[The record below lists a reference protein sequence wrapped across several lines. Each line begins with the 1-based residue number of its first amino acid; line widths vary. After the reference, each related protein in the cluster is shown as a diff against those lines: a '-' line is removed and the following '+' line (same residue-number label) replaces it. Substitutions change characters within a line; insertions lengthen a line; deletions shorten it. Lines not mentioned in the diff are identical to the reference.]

1 MAQELGTGY
10 IIISPSTKGLGK
22 AIEGDISQAADKA
35 STSSS
40 KSILKTMGG
49 ALGKVGK
56 IGIAGVSAIG
66 GALVGLAAKG
76 GFERALNVERAQT
89 KLKALGHD
97 TKSVDAIM
105 SNALASVKGTAF
117 GMGDAASAAA
127 GLIASGI
134 KQGKE
139 LETVLTTVGDVAQIS
154 GRSFTEI
161 GTIFNKVAATGK
173 LQGDEMLQLM
183 ESGIPVLQY
192 LADHFQVTAEEAQ
205 KMVSDGKVSFADFEA
220 AMREHLGGA
229 AKNAGESFDGMVA
242 NVKAALSRLGEGFE
256 TPLIGSLT
264 KLGNKLIPVIDKIVA
279 ATKPLQDAF
288 AGRLATAVDKAGS
301 VIDDFSAKLDT
312 GEVSL
317 AGIAA
322 QLATAVGGFGALAA
336 VGPHLEDAMGALD
349 QLGAS
354 GQKAAGMLK
363 QAGNNIAQGITA
375 GFDGAKTSLT
385 KFAGYFNSDLRDQ
398 LRLSGDFGADIAS
411 DVAKGLTNVK
421 DTISNSRLGDA
432 VSALAG
438 NMRSGFSRLS
448 TGIGGQ
454 FSVIGRYFNTQA
466 RQSLMLDGDPLAGVV
481 QKISGGM
488 GRISGSISQGFSKV
502 SGVFGSLASNI
513 GQQASKVGDMLA
525 PFGDALGK
533 LGPTVSQK
541 LQSGLSTVG
550 GVLGKFF
557 SPGNLMKVAGVGAI
571 AGVFV
576 AALGAISQGMGGQL
590 DQLVT
595 QLTGQFSHILAE
607 VGSWVRESLPTM
619 MQAGVDLLS
628 KLLEGVQATL
638 PLLVSVAGAAISTL
652 CEGIAQALPTL
663 IPMGVDLIMGLIESL
678 VAQIPMLLQAGL
690 QLLQGL
696 ADGIIAALPVLTE
709 QLPVLI
715 QTILDAV
722 STGLPMILEQGS
734 QILLSLINGLVTAM
748 PQLVAMLPVII
759 DSIINFLTGN
769 LPQIIETG
777 VQVLVALINGLSQ
790 AIPQLV
796 SYLPQIIASIVQC
809 IASNLPQILE
819 SGVQVLLAL
828 GNGLVQAIPQ
838 LLGMIPQIITGI
850 KDAFTS
856 VDWGEIGRN
865 LLEGIK
871 NGIMGAAGSLWEGA
885 KNAVGGM
892 VDKVKG
898 WLGIHSPSTLMD
910 QQVGQ
915 MIGEGIAQG
924 ITNSEGST
932 TGAAAGMVDSL
943 TAGFDGAK
951 TMVADLA
958 ANVGEVWTQL
968 WTGLNATA
976 TSAWQSINTT
986 ITAGVQ
992 TITAS
997 LSGGSTGIGVAWQ
1010 NAWRSLTVV
1019 TQLAWQSISATVTTG
1034 MMQVG
1039 AAITGASGG
1048 ITAAW
1053 QAAWQGVAA
1062 ATSIAWSSIRAS
1074 VRSGVQ
1080 GVTAQ
1085 ITANGAAMRAA
1096 WQMAQAG
1103 MAQTATAAWTKI
1115 RSTVQ
1120 SAVTQIRAAVAS
1132 GIAQT
1137 AAAWSTG
1144 WNMIRSTGANIWNAV
1159 RTQATQGMTQIL
1171 RAVQNG
1177 VNQIRNAWNSG
1188 WNAIRSGYGN
1198 IWNGLRS
1205 GTVSGI
1211 NGVVSATANV
1221 KTSILNIFNGC
1232 GTWLYQS
1239 GVSIMD
1245 GLASGIRAGTPA
1257 AVAAAKSAM
1266 EQVNRNMP
1274 HSPAPEG
1281 PFSGHGWTLY
1291 SGMSI
1296 MQALGDGIAASAPDA
1311 VQAAEHAMG
1320 LVEDA
1325 LDVHVRIRPSMDT
1338 RAWTDGIADLLG
1350 DMGARTVA
1358 GVRAQLPDMDAD
1370 AQGVR
1375 LTDLLGELIRTV
1387 RMLGLDL
1394 PGIIASS
1401 TPTVT
1406 RRQLRRVIA

>member
-22 AIEGDISQAADKA
+22 AIEGDISQSVDKA
-35 STSSS
+35 NTASS

-56 IGIAGVSAIG
+56 IGVAGVSAIG
-66 GALVGLAAKG
+66 GAIVGLAAKG
-76 GFERALNVERAQT
+76 GFDRALNVERAQT

-105 SNALASVKGTAF
+105 SDALASVKGTAF

-134 KQGKE
+134 KQGKQ

-192 LADHFQVTAEEAQ
+192 LADHYKTTAAEAQ
-205 KMVSDGKVSFADFEA
+205 KMVSDGKVSFEDFET

-229 AKNAGESFDGMVA
+229 AKNAGESFDGMAA

-264 KLGNKLIPVIDKIVA
+264 KLGNKIIPVIDKIVA
-279 ATKPLQDAF
+279 ATKPLQEAF
-288 AGRLATAVDKAGS
+288 AGRLATAADKAGQA
-301 VIDDFSAKLDT
+301 IDAFAAKLDT

-317 AGIAA
+317 AGIAT
-322 QLATAVGGFGALAA
+322 QLATATGGFGALAA
-336 VGPHLEDAMGALD
+336 IGPHLGDAMGALD

-421 DTISNSRLGDA
+421 GTISNSRLGDA

-448 TGIGGQ
+448 TGIGDQ
-454 FSVIGRYFNTQA
+454 FSVIGRYFNAQA
-466 RQSLMLDGDPLAGVV
+466 RQSLMLDGDPVAGAV

-502 SGVFGSLASNI
+502 SGVFGSLASKI
-513 GQQASKVGDMLA
+513 GQQASKVGDVLA

-533 LGPTVSQK
+533 LGSTVSQK

-550 GVLGKFF
+550 GVLGRVF

-619 MQAGVDLLS
+619 MQAGVDLLTN
-628 KLLEGVQATL
+628 LLQGVQSTL

-652 CEGIAQALPTL
+652 CQGIAQALPTL
-663 IPMGVDLIMGLIESL
+663 IPMGVQLIMGLIESL

-696 ADGIIAALPVLTE
+696 ADGIIAALPVLTA

-722 STGLPMILEQGS
+722 STGLPTILEQGS
-734 QILLSLINGLVTAM
+734 QILLSLINGLVEAM

-769 LPQIIETG
+769 LPQIIATG
-777 VQVLVALINGLSQ
+777 VQVLVALVNGLSQ
-790 AIPQLV
+790 AIPQLI
-796 SYLPQIIASIVQC
+796 SYLPQIIASIVQG

-885 KNAVGGM
+885 KSAVGGM

-932 TGAAAGMVDSL
+932 TGAAAGMVESL

-958 ANVGEVWTQL
+958 SHVGEVWTQL
-968 WTGLNATA
+968 WTSLNTTA

-997 LSGGSTGIGVAWQ
+997 LTGGSTGIGMAWQ
-1010 NAWRSLTVV
+1010 MAWQSLTMV
-1019 TQLAWQSISATVTTG
+1019 TQLAWQNIAMTVTTG
-1034 MMQVG
+1034 MTQVG
-1039 AAITGASGG
+1039 AVITGASGG

-1053 QAAWQGVAA
+1053 QLAWQGVAA
-1062 ATSIAWSSIRAS
+1062 VTASAWAAIRAS
-1074 VRSGVQ
+1074 VQTGVQSIAAQIGASGVAIR
-1080 GVTAQ
+1080 V
-1085 ITANGAAMRAA
+1085 A
-1096 WQMAQAG
+1096 WQNAQAG
-1103 MAQTATAAWTKI
+1103 MTQITRTAWNQIRASVQTG
-1115 RSTVQ
+1115 
-1120 SAVTQIRAAVAS
+1120 VTQISIAVTAGVTQTAVAWRS
-1132 GIAQT
+1132 
-1137 AAAWSTG
+1137 G
-1144 WNMIRSTGANIWNAV
+1144 WNMIRSTSTNIWNAV
-1159 RTQATQGMTQIL
+1159 RMQATQGMTQIL

-1177 VNQIRNAWNSG
+1177 INQVRNAWNQG
-1188 WNAIRSGYGN
+1188 WNALRSGYGN
-1198 IWNGLRS
+1198 IWNGLRA

-1211 NGVVSATANV
+1211 NGVVSATRSV
-1221 KTSILNIFNGC
+1221 KSGILNVFSGC
-1232 GTWLYQS
+1232 DTWLYQS

-1257 AVAAAKSAM
+1257 AVAAARSAM

-1281 PFSGHGWTLY
+1281 PFSGRGWTLY

-1296 MQALGDGIAASAPDA
+1296 MEALGDGITAAAPDA
-1311 VQAAEHAMG
+1311 VRETARAMG
-1320 LVEDA
+1320 LVSDA
-1325 LDVHVRIRPSMDT
+1325 LDVHVRIRPTVDVQE
-1338 RAWTDGIADLLG
+1338 WTSGIAGLLG
-1350 DMGARTVA
+1350 DLTARA
-1358 GVRAQLPDMDAD
+1358 AMDVRTRLPETATAD
-1370 AQGVR
+1370 ATAT
-1375 LTDLLGELIRTV
+1375 LADLLGELIRTV

-1401 TPTVT
+1401 TPTIS

>member
-22 AIEGDISQAADKA
+22 AIEGDISQSVDKA
-35 STSSS
+35 NTASS

-56 IGIAGVSAIG
+56 IGVAGVSAIG
-66 GALVGLAAKG
+66 GAIVGLAAKG
-76 GFERALNVERAQT
+76 GFDRALNVERAQT

-134 KQGKE
+134 KQGKQ

-192 LADHFQVTAEEAQ
+192 LADHYKVTAAEAQ
-205 KMVSDGKVSFADFEA
+205 KMVSDGKVSFEDFET

-229 AKNAGESFDGMVA
+229 AKNAGESFDGMAA

-264 KLGNKLIPVIDKIVA
+264 KLGNKIIPVIDKIGA
-279 ATKPLQDAF
+279 AVKPLQEAF
-288 AGRLATAVDKAGS
+288 AGRLATAADKAGQA
-301 VIDDFSAKLDT
+301 IDAFAAKLDT

-317 AGIAA
+317 AGIAT
-322 QLATAVGGFGALAA
+322 QLATATGGFGALAA
-336 VGPHLEDAMGALD
+336 IGPHLGDAMSAVDGFAGKIDAMG
-349 QLGAS
+349 GRAS
-354 GQKAAGMLK
+354 SVFSSLKNGLQSFAAGVGN
-363 QAGNNIAQGITA
+363 AGRNAKAGLELIGESMQPLGDGIKRTFA
-375 GFDGAKTSLT
+375 RLGDTKLGDGVKRMVDGVHGALTS
-385 KFAGYFNSDLRDQ
+385 GM
-398 LRLSGDFGADIAS
+398 
-411 DVAKGLTNVK
+411 
-421 DTISNSRLGDA
+421 SRLGGVFTSMRGKVTGGLSGLA
-432 VSALAG
+432 FSFSNNPVVQSVQAMGGKVSAAC
-438 NMRSGFSRLS
+438 S
-448 TGIGGQ
+448 
-454 FSVIGRYFNTQA
+454 
-466 RQSLMLDGDPLAGVV
+466 
-481 QKISGGM
+481 
-488 GRISGSISQGFSKV
+488 
-502 SGVFGSLASNI
+502 SLASKASSMLGPI
-513 GQQASKVGDMLA
+513 GEAFGAVFDGVGGKIA
-525 PFGDALGK
+525 TGVQSSLGK
-533 LGPTVSQK
+533 
-541 LQSGLSTVG
+541 VG
-550 GVLGKFF
+550 GVLSKFF

-571 AGVFV
+571 AGVVV

-619 MQAGVDLLS
+619 MQAGVDLLTN
-628 KLLEGVQATL
+628 LLQGVQSTL

-663 IPMGVDLIMGLIESL
+663 IPMGVQLIMSLIESL

-696 ADGIIAALPVLTE
+696 ADGIIAALPVLTA

-734 QILLSLINGLVTAM
+734 QILLSLINGLVEAM

-759 DSIINFLTGN
+759 DSIINFLTSN
-769 LPQIIETG
+769 LPQIIATG
-777 VQVLVALINGLSQ
+777 VQVLVALVNGLSQ
-790 AIPQLV
+790 AIPQLI
-796 SYLPQIIASIVQC
+796 SYLPQIIASIVQG

-885 KNAVGGM
+885 KSAVGGM

-932 TGAAAGMVDSL
+932 TGAAAGMVESL

-958 ANVGEVWTQL
+958 SHVGEVWTQL
-968 WTGLNATA
+968 WTSLNTTA

-997 LSGGSTGIGVAWQ
+997 LTGGSTGIGMAWQ
-1010 NAWRSLTVV
+1010 AAWQSLTMV
-1019 TQLAWQSISATVTTG
+1019 TQLAWQNIAMTVTTG
-1034 MMQVG
+1034 MTQVG
-1039 AAITGASGG
+1039 AVITGASGG

-1053 QAAWQGVAA
+1053 QLAWQGVAA
-1062 ATSIAWSSIRAS
+1062 VTASAWAAIRAS
-1074 VRSGVQ
+1074 VQTGVQSIAAQIGASGVAIR
-1080 GVTAQ
+1080 V
-1085 ITANGAAMRAA
+1085 A
-1096 WQMAQAG
+1096 WQNAQAG
-1103 MAQTATAAWTKI
+1103 MTQITRTAWNQIRASVQTGVTQISTAVTAGVTQTAVAWRTGWDLI
-1115 RSTVQ
+1115 RST
-1120 SAVTQIRAAVAS
+1120 
-1132 GIAQT
+1132 
-1137 AAAWSTG
+1137 ST
-1144 WNMIRSTGANIWNAV
+1144 NIWNAV

-1177 VNQIRNAWNSG
+1177 INQVRNAWNQG
-1188 WNAIRSGYGN
+1188 WNALRSGYGN
-1198 IWNGLRS
+1198 IWNGLRA

-1211 NGVVSATANV
+1211 NGVVSATRSV
-1221 KTSILNIFNGC
+1221 KSGILNVFSGC
-1232 GTWLYQS
+1232 DTWLYQS

-1257 AVAAAKSAM
+1257 AVAAARSAM

-1281 PFSGHGWTLY
+1281 PFSGRGWTLY

-1296 MQALGDGIAASAPDA
+1296 MEALGDGITAAAPDA
-1311 VQAAEHAMG
+1311 VRETARAIG
-1320 LVEDA
+1320 LVSDA
-1325 LDVHVRIRPSMDT
+1325 LDVHVRIRPTVDVQE
-1338 RAWTDGIADLLG
+1338 WTSGIAGLLG
-1350 DMGARTVA
+1350 DLHARA
-1358 GVRAQLPDMDAD
+1358 AMDVRARLPETATAD
-1370 AQGVR
+1370 ATAT
-1375 LTDLLGELIRTV
+1375 LADLLGELIRTV

-1401 TPTVT
+1401 TPTIS